1 MAKYS
6 RMETLATMKKVGMI
20 PVFYDSN
27 VETAKDVIRAC
38 VKGGARVIEFTNRGD
53 FAHEV
58 FAELEKFVRKELPE
72 AILGIGS
79 IVDPYSAILFIQSG
93 ANFIVG
99 PTFNPEVAK
108 ICNRRGIP
116 YSPGCGSAT
125 EVSDALEMGVEI
137 VKVFPGKEVGGP
149 GFVKSVKGPIPWV
162 SIMPTGGVSPT
173 RESLTEWF
181 KAGVSCVGIG
191 SNLIT
196 KEILQNK
203 DYKALEEKVKE
214 VLNIISEVR

>member
-1 MAKYS
+1 MSRYS
-6 RMETLATMKKVGMI
+6 RMQTLSLMKEIGMI
-20 PVFYDSN
+20 PVFYESDLE
-27 VETAKDVIRAC
+27 VAKEVMKAC

-58 FAELEKFVRKELPE
+58 FAELEKFARKELPE
-72 AILGIGS
+72 AVLGVGS
-79 IVDPYSAILFIQSG
+79 IVEPYTAMLYIQSG

-99 PTFNPEVAK
+99 PTFNEEVA
-108 ICNRRGIP
+108 ILCNRRGVP

-125 EVSDALEMGVEI
+125 EVSNALATGVEI

-149 GFVKSVKGPIPWV
+149 GFVKSVKGPMPWT

-196 KEILQNK
+196 KEILKAK
-203 DYKALEEKVKE
+203 DYKALENNVRETLKIVQEVK
-214 VLNIISEVR
+214 

>member
-1 MAKYS
+1 MSRYS
-6 RMETLATMKKVGMI
+6 RMQTLSLMKEIGMI
-20 PVFYDSN
+20 PVFYESDIE
-27 VETAKDVIRAC
+27 VAKDVMKAC

-58 FAELEKFVRKELPE
+58 FAELEKFARKELPE
-72 AILGIGS
+72 AVLGVGS
-79 IVDPYSAILFIQSG
+79 IVEPYTAMLYIQSG

-99 PTFNPEVAK
+99 PTFNEEVATL
-108 ICNRRGIP
+108 CNRRGVP

-125 EVSDALEMGVEI
+125 EVSNALATGVEI

-149 GFVKSVKGPIPWV
+149 GFVKSVKGPMPWT

-196 KEILQNK
+196 KEILKAK
-203 DYKALEEKVKE
+203 DYQALENNVRETLKIVQEVK
-214 VLNIISEVR
+214 

>member
-1 MAKYS
+1 MSRYS
-6 RMETLATMKKVGMI
+6 RIDTLLAMREVGMI
-20 PVFYDSN
+20 PVFYESN
-27 VETAKDVIRAC
+27 IETAKEIMIAC

-58 FAELEKFVRKELPE
+58 FAELEKFARAELPE
-72 AILGIGS
+72 AILGVGS
-79 IVDPYSAILFIQSG
+79 IVDPYTAAIYIQSG

-108 ICNRRGIP
+108 CCNRRGVP
-116 YSPGCGSAT
+116 YSPGCGSAS
-125 EVSDALEMGVEI
+125 EISNAYEMGVEI
-137 VKVFPGKEVGGP
+137 AKVFPGKEVGGP
-149 GFVKSVKGPIPWV
+149 GFVKSVKGPMPWV

-181 KAGVSCVGIG
+181 KAGVTCVGIG

-196 KEILQNK
+196 KEIIKAK
-203 DYKALEEKVKE
+203 DYKTLENNVRETLKIVKE
-214 VLNIISEVR
+214 VR

>member
-1 MAKYS
+1 MARYS
-6 RMETLATMKKVGMI
+6 RIETLVAMKEAGII
-20 PVFYDSN
+20 PVFYNSDF
-27 VETAKDVIRAC
+27 ETAKDIMVAC

-58 FAELEKFVRKELPE
+58 FAALVKYAAKELPE

-79 IVDPYSAILFIQSG
+79 VVDPYTAAIFIQNG

-99 PTFNPEVAK
+99 PTFNEEVARC
-108 ICNRRGIP
+108 CNRRGIP

-125 EVSDALEMGVEI
+125 EVSNAYEMGVEI

-149 GFVKSVKGPIPWV
+149 GFVKSVKGPMPWV
-162 SIMPTGGVSPT
+162 KIMPTGGVSPT
-173 RESLTEWF
+173 KESLTEWF
-181 KAGVSCVGIG
+181 NAGVTCVGIG

-196 KEILQNK
+196 KELIKAK
-203 DYKALEEKVKE
+203 DYKTMEAKVKE
-214 VLNIISEVR
+214 VVDFVKTLR

>member
-1 MAKYS
+1 MSRYS
-6 RMETLATMKKVGMI
+6 RMQTLSLMKEIGMI
-20 PVFYDSN
+20 PVFYESDLE
-27 VETAKDVIRAC
+27 VAKEVMKAC

-58 FAELEKFVRKELPE
+58 FAELEKFARKELPE
-72 AILGIGS
+72 AVLGVGS
-79 IVDPYSAILFIQSG
+79 IVEPYTAMLYIQSG

-99 PTFNPEVAK
+99 PTFNEEVATL
-108 ICNRRGIP
+108 CNRRGVP

-125 EVSDALEMGVEI
+125 EVSNALATGVEI

-149 GFVKSVKGPIPWV
+149 GFVKSVKGPMPWT

-196 KEILQNK
+196 KEILKAK
-203 DYKALEEKVKE
+203 DYKSLENNVRETLKIVQEVK
-214 VLNIISEVR
+214 

>member
-1 MAKYS
+1 MSRYS
-6 RMETLATMKKVGMI
+6 RMQTLSLMKEIGMI
-20 PVFYDSN
+20 PVFYESDLE
-27 VETAKDVIRAC
+27 VAKDVMKAC

-58 FAELEKFVRKELPE
+58 FAELEKFARKELPE
-72 AILGIGS
+72 AVLGVGS
-79 IVDPYSAILFIQSG
+79 IVEPYTAMLYIQSG

-99 PTFNPEVAK
+99 PTFNEEVATL
-108 ICNRRGIP
+108 CNRRGVP

-125 EVSDALEMGVEI
+125 EVSNALATGVEI

-149 GFVKSVKGPIPWV
+149 GFVKSVKGPMPWT

-196 KEILQNK
+196 KEILKAK
-203 DYKALEEKVKE
+203 DYQALENNVRETLKIVQEVK
-214 VLNIISEVR
+214 